1 MFLEEL
7 IIYLGRLLSNSL
19 HNNKHFFSIILL
31 VFINFGYSEFR
42 KWIDI
47 STEFKQII
55 KKDVELAEAS
65 TAAMR
70 AILQRLIQEQANV
83 VELNQLTC
91 NDIQLMLNDL
101 QQCVSINVR
110 INMIRMLCNLVQIML
125 NKNNSQDF
133 KNYEAIKVTIFVFL
147 WIFYPSISIIYFR

>member
-1 MFLEEL
+1 
-7 IIYLGRLLSNSL
+7 
-19 HNNKHFFSIILL
+19 L
-31 VFINFGYSEFR
+31 VFINFGYSVSR
-42 KWIDI
+42 KWINI

-70 AILQRLIQEQANV
+70 AILQRLVQEQANV

-101 QQCVSINVR
+101 QQCVSINVS

-125 NKNNSQDF
+125 NKNNSKDS

-147 WIFYPSISIIYFR
+147 LIFYPSISIIYF

>member
-1 MFLEEL
+1 M
-7 IIYLGRLLSNSL
+7 
-19 HNNKHFFSIILL
+19 
-31 VFINFGYSEFR
+31 VFINFGYSVSR
-42 KWIDI
+42 KWINI

-70 AILQRLIQEQANV
+70 AILQRLVQEQANV

-101 QQCVSINVR
+101 QQCVSINVS

-125 NKNNSQDF
+125 NKNNSKDS

-147 WIFYPSISIIYFR
+147 LIFYPSISIIYF